1 MVNISQKII
10 ETIINDN
17 KIINGKIVKLVQLTN
32 FKFFIT
38 ILEIYDC
45 IVREL
50 IDFFTDLILSV
61 INSCALHN
69 ERYKFIESGLH
80 SPIQNRKEIASL
92 VRTKP

>member
-17 KIINGKIVKLVQLTN
+17 KIINAKIVNLIKLTN
-32 FKFFIT
+32 LTFFIT
-38 ILEIYDC
+38 ILEIYDY

-50 IDFFTDLILSV
+50 IDFFTDLILLI
-61 INSCALHN
+61 INSCTLHH
-69 ERYKFIESGLH
+69 ERYKSIESGLH

-92 VRTKP
+92 VRTKL